1 MRPTYVSIYNEIGA
15 GKRSA
20 LAKLVVEHFE
30 NTGRAFRIAVD
41 ISIWQFQIQAAQG
54 GTNPA
59 LRTLYYRLLRLHT
72 LGIEALFVFD
82 GPNKPPV
89 KRGKKTAGQHAASL
103 PNFLAKKLIQAL
115 GFPYHSAPGEAEAEC
130 AALQKSGVVDAVLS
144 EDVDTL
150 MFGATCTMKNWSS
163 AGTRG
168 NKQPTHVDFYDAGVI
183 SESGLDRPGMILV
196 ALMSGGDY
204 TPDGIEGCGTKVACQ
219 AARAGFGRDLLDI
232 GKSDDEELCRW
243 RERLQHEL
251 ITNESKFFGR
261 KNRNL
266 KIPADFPDQKC
277 LSYYAFPVISSSDAI
292 ERLRAATEWNPTI
305 DVPALRTFVA
315 EAFEWEYIMG
325 ARKLIRGLAP
335 AILTKRLLHR
345 QVGSNRGESSDDE
358 FHDKLS
364 LQEWRE
370 RKLVKAFHSRRT
382 HFMTDGQ
389 KEVSISYIPS
399 DVVEF
404 DLSKETL
411 PDIQGYDNGTSDTD
425 DSAARSEPEV
435 PVMQSP
441 QKPRARKPFDPSSPQ
456 KLWILETLLKVGVPL
471 SIEMWEEEMQD
482 PKKFASRKARVR
494 KQLKGME
501 PGAMDKYVK
510 VTKPGMSRNRTT
522 SPQPD
527 NDGFKID
534 SATLKEKSGA
544 KQRRTPE
551 CEGKSVQIVQGIPVK
566 EKNKKTSKD
575 PPPPT
580 DPKTNP
586 WILARTRQ
594 GALNSK
600 LTTSTLAALSSGKLR
615 KRSPIK
621 DPVEQKDRQTRKTA
635 SNTVLISS
643 SPPPVEPTRSV
654 ITGDAIPHGSEP
666 VEEQNPQ
673 HNTPTP
679 PPIVRTN
686 EHLQALPSSSPASSL
701 PSPSILF
708 SRPKPHPPDPET
720 AITSS
725 PIRNAP
731 APITM
736 STKHK
741 RGVTLR
747 ESLEGAWTIKE
758 DEEEG
763 ITDGKTKRRYFSRVS
778 MVDLTDD

>member
-1 MRPTYVSIYNEIGA
+1 MRLTYVSIYHEIGA
-15 GKRSA
+15 GRRTA
-20 LAKLVVEHFE
+20 LAKLAVEHLE
-30 NTGRAFRIAVD
+30 NKGRAFRIAVD

-82 GPNKPPV
+82 GTNKPPV
-89 KRGKKTAGQHAASL
+89 KRGRKTAGQNAASL

-115 GFPYHSAPGEAEAEC
+115 GFPHRSAPGEAEAEC
-130 AALQKSGVVDAVLS
+130 AALQKAGVVDAVLS

-150 MFGATCTMKNWSS
+150 MFGANCTMKNWSS

-183 SESGLDRPGMILV
+183 SDSGLDRPGMILV

-204 TPDGIEGCGTKVACQ
+204 TPDGVEGCGTKVACQ

-232 GKSDDEELCRW
+232 GKNDDEGLCRW
-243 RERLQHEL
+243 REKLQHEL
-251 ITNESKFFGR
+251 ITNESKFFSR

-266 KIPADFPDQKC
+266 NIPADFPDRKC

-292 ERLRAATEWNPTI
+292 ERLRTAIEWNPAI

-325 ARKLIRGLAP
+325 VRKLIRGLAP
-335 AILTKRLLHR
+335 AILIKRLLHR
-345 QVGSNRGESSDDE
+345 QVGTSRGDSSDDE
-358 FHDKLS
+358 FHDELS
-364 LQEWRE
+364 LQERRE

-389 KEVSISYIPS
+389 KEVSISYIPN
-399 DVVEF
+399 DLVEL
-404 DLSKETL
+404 DLTKETL
-411 PDIQGYDNGTSDTD
+411 PDIQGYDNGTSDTE

-435 PVMQSP
+435 LVIQSP
-441 QKPRARKPFDPSSPQ
+441 RKSRPRKPFDPSSPQ
-456 KLWILETLLKVGVPL
+456 KLWILETFLKVGVPL
-471 SIEMWEEEMQD
+471 SVEMWEEEMQD

-494 KQLKGME
+494 KQLKGIE

-510 VTKPGMSRNRTT
+510 VTKPGISRSRTT

-527 NDGFKID
+527 CDGFGID
-534 SATLKEKSGA
+534 PATLKEKRGA
-544 KQRRTPE
+544 KQRKTPE
-551 CEGKSVQIVQGIPVK
+551 YEVRSVPAVQQSPVK
-566 EKNKKTSKD
+566 ERNKKSSKD
-575 PPPPT
+575 PPPPR
-580 DPKTNP
+580 DPNTNP
-586 WILARTRQ
+586 WVLAKTRQ
-594 GALNSK
+594 GALNTK
-600 LTTSTLAALSSGKLR
+600 LTTATLAAISSGKLR

-621 DPVEQKDRQTRKTA
+621 DPVEQNDRQMRKTA
-635 SNTVLISS
+635 SNTILISS
-643 SPPPVEPTRSV
+643 SPPPMEATRSV
-654 ITGDAIPHGSEP
+654 IPKDAIRQGSEQI
-666 VEEQNPQ
+666 EEQDLQ
-673 HNTPTP
+673 HNMQTPLP
-679 PPIVRTN
+679 VVQKN
-686 EHLQALPSSSPASSL
+686 NHLQALPSSSPASSL

-708 SRPKPHPPDPET
+708 SRPESHPPNPKT

-736 STKHK
+736 ITKHK
-741 RGVTLR
+741 RGVILR

-758 DEEEG
+758 HEEEG
-763 ITDGKTKRRYFSRVS
+763 IMDGKSKRRYFSRVS
-778 MVDLTDD
+778 MVDMTDD